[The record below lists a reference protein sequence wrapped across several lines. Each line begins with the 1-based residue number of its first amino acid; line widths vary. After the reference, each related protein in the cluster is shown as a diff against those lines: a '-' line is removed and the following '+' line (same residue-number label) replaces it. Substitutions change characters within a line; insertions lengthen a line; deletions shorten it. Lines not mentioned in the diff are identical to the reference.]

1 MNKEKTW
8 IKIQKNLLELEKRTN
23 RIKDQIRVMEINE
36 INKFKVESNPEYSTL
51 FNLSMIIDGFIFLE
65 AKLTLADIPKFL

>member
-1 MNKEKTW
+1 
-8 IKIQKNLLELEKRTN
+8 
-23 RIKDQIRVMEINE
+23 MEINE